1 MRLAAL
7 SRGDAAGPSRRQLIL
22 NRSVPM
28 SCFDRLA
35 ACGLRE
41 AEAGVRFMPKTFLSK
56 SSMPKA
62 RSGYASG
69 ADAARPATPTLG
81 PSVRRH
87 LGHTLRSF
95 YADILSDP
103 PGARLEALLARLGKG
118 KR

>member
-1 MRLAAL
+1 
-7 SRGDAAGPSRRQLIL
+7 
-22 NRSVPM
+22 
-28 SCFDRLA
+28 
-35 ACGLRE
+35 
-41 AEAGVRFMPKTFLSK
+41 MPKTFMSK
-56 SSMPKA
+56 SSIPKSSIPKT
-62 RSGYASG
+62 RSDYSSG
-69 ADAARPATPTLG
+69 ADAVRHATPMLG